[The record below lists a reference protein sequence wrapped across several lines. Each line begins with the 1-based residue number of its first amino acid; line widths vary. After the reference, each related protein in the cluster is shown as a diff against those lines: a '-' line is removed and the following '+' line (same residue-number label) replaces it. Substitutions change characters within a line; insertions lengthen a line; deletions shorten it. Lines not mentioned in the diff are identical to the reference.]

1 MTRRALVIL
10 AEVRA
15 VLISL
20 ALVGSAAMAVAA
32 DQGRTSKPA
41 PAPRTVTGGTPTCA
55 SDLGSGLTSRRTY
68 CDVLIT
74 KSGQDSVFMSIPAH
88 TGPAALHFDLHNR
101 FTVPASGTPACE
113 WFMRATA
120 LVAVVRPTGQ
130 VLERLAV
137 RSEFRTIKDLFDRIS
152 GGAPPGG
159 IKAVA
164 PGKAES
170 FRVIVPAGLNGAG
183 IVGLKLEFSTLAQP
197 SGSADTPGRPIAIV
211 SNVRVEYV
219 PK

>member
-1 MTRRALVIL
+1 MRTALV
-10 AEVRA
+10 
-15 VLISL
+15 SL
-20 ALVGSAAMAVAA
+20 AIACGATITLAAY
-32 DQGRTSKPA
+32 QGRTSKPA
-41 PAPRTVTGGTPTCA
+41 PRPVTGGTPTCA

-88 TGPAALHFDLHNR
+88 TGPATLLFDLHNR
-101 FTVPASGTPACE
+101 FTVPASGTPAGD

-130 VLERLAV
+130 VIERVAV
-137 RSEFRTIKDLFDRIS
+137 RGEFRTIKDLFDRIS
-152 GGAPPGG
+152 GGTPPGG

-164 PGKAES
+164 PGRAES
-170 FRVIVPAGLNGAG
+170 LRVTIPASLNGAG
-183 IVGLKLEFSTLAQP
+183 IVGLKLEYSTLAQP
-197 SGSADTPGRPIAIV
+197 NGTADTPGRPIAIV

-219 PK
+219 PR

>member
-1 MTRRALVIL
+1 MSQSARAAGWMTA
-10 AEVRA
+10 
-15 VLISL
+15 L
-20 ALVGSAAMAVAA
+20 ALLSGAVVLASGEA

-41 PAPRTVTGGTPTCA
+41 LRPVTGGTPACA
-55 SDLGSGLTSRRTY
+55 SDLGAGLTSRRSY

-74 KSGQDSVFMSIPAH
+74 KSGQDSVFMSIPPH
-88 TGPAALHFDLHNR
+88 TGPAALLFDLHNR
-101 FTVPASGTPACE
+101 FTVPASGTPAGE

-130 VLERLAV
+130 VIDRVAV

-164 PGKAES
+164 PGRAES
-170 FRVIVPAGLNGAG
+170 LRITIPAGLNGAG
-183 IVGLKLEFSTLAQP
+183 IVGLKLEYATMAQP
-197 SGSADTPGRPIAIV
+197 HVVADTPGRPIAIV

-219 PK
+219 PR

>member
-1 MTRRALVIL
+1 
-10 AEVRA
+10 
-15 VLISL
+15 
-20 ALVGSAAMAVAA
+20 VGGAAIVTAA
-32 DQGRTSKPA
+32 DQSRSSKPA
-41 PAPRTVTGGTPTCA
+41 ARPVTGGTPTCA
-55 SDLGSGLTSRRTY
+55 SDLGAGLTSRRGY

-74 KSGQDSVFMSIPAH
+74 KSGQDSVFMSIPPH
-88 TGPAALHFDLHNR
+88 TGPATLMFDLHNR
-101 FTVPASGTPACE
+101 FTVPASGTPAGD

-120 LVAVVRPTGQ
+120 QVAVVRPTGQ

-164 PGKAES
+164 PGRPEPL
-170 FRVIVPAGLNGAG
+170 RVVIPAGLNGAG
-183 IVGLKLEFSTLAQP
+183 IVGVKLEFSTLAQP
-197 SGSADTPGRPIAIV
+197 SGTADTPGRPIAIV

-219 PK
+219 PR